1 MVFKT
6 NRLNKTFLILIF
18 LVTTTKVVT
27 AQTEPYAKQTLEDLI
42 EEIASSTDEEL
53 DYTTLYDD
61 LNFYLYNPL
70 NLNTASQEKLEKL
83 QILNDFQIKS
93 LQDYIARNGKMV
105 SIYELQLLHGFS
117 FDDIEMIL
125 PFITVSEEIT
135 ERTSS
140 FKNVLKY
147 GNHQIFMRGQDVF
160 EEQVGY
166 SSISDSA
173 LTVNPNSRYLGSSS
187 RIYSRYKFHY
197 RDKVYFGF
205 TAEKDP
211 GEEFFKGSNKNGF
224 DYYSA
229 HLQLN
234 NIGVFKT
241 ITLGDFEAKY
251 GQGLILWSDFGMGKS
266 PYVLNIRKRSQGLR
280 KYSSTNENVFMRGA
294 GTTIAIKN
302 IDISAFFSYKNID
315 ANIQDSINDEIA
327 TVTSFQNSGIHA
339 TPSQLEDKNAIN
351 EQIAGGNV
359 SYNHKKFKLGV
370 TGVYYKYGATLI
382 KDTTPENQ
390 FNYRGK
396 ENVNISLD
404 YQFSIR
410 DFYFFGEEAISQN
423 GGKAF
428 LNSMLVNLAPQI
440 SMSILHRHY
449 DKNYQANYSNAFG
462 ETSNVRNESGLYLGL
477 EVHPIKHWTIT
488 SYFDTYRFL
497 WLKTGIDAPSQGN
510 EWFVQADYNPTRSFS
525 IYLRIK
531 NEIKQ
536 KNQNAETGIDPLID
550 EKLLKTRLHLAY
562 QINKQ
567 LAIKNRIETTKY
579 QEGSLP
585 SEYGYMIYQDIF
597 CDLKK
602 IPLSLNTRFAV
613 FDTESYNTRVYAY
626 ESDILYAF
634 SIPAYYSKGTR
645 FYFNVK
651 YTIADFV
658 DVWIKYSQTYYA
670 DKEVISSGLNQINEN
685 TKSEIKAQLRIK
697 F

>member
-1 MVFKT
+1 MVFK
-6 NRLNKTFLILIF
+6 RFHLLNSVLMVLILWGINDKTF
-18 LVTTTKVVT
+18 
-27 AQTEPYAKQTLEDLI
+27 AQTEPFNKQTIEDLI
-42 EEIASSTDEEL
+42 EEIATSTDEEL
-53 DYTTLYDD
+53 DYTTLYDN
-61 LNFYLYNPL
+61 LTFYLYNPL
-70 NLNTASQEKLEKL
+70 NINTATQEELEKL
-83 QILNDFQIKS
+83 HLLNDFQIKS
-93 LQDYIARNGKMV
+93 LQDYISRNGEMV
-105 SIYELQLLHGFS
+105 SLYELQLVHGFS
-117 FDDIEMIL
+117 LDQIEMIL
-125 PFITVSEEIT
+125 PFVSVSEEIT
-135 ERTSS
+135 QRKTSIKNILKDGNNQI
-140 FKNVLKY
+140 FIRAQNVL
-147 GNHQIFMRGQDVF
+147 

-166 SSISDSA
+166 SSISDSSLA
-173 LTVNPNSRYLGSSS
+173 VSPNSRYLGSSY

-315 ANIQDSINDEIA
+315 ANIQDSVDNEIA
-327 TVTSFQNSGIHA
+327 TVTSFQNTGIHA
-339 TPSQLEDKNAIN
+339 TPSQMEDKDAIREN
-351 EQIAGGNV
+351 IVGGNIT
-359 SYNHKKFKLGV
+359 YNHKKFKLGV

-440 SMSILHRHY
+440 SMSVLHRHY

-597 CDLKK
+597 YDLKK
-602 IPLSLNTRFAV
+602 IPL
-613 FDTESYNTRVYAY
+613 
-626 ESDILYAF
+626 
-634 SIPAYYSKGTR
+634 
-645 FYFNVK
+645 
-651 YTIADFV
+651 
-658 DVWIKYSQTYYA
+658 
-670 DKEVISSGLNQINEN
+670 
-685 TKSEIKAQLRIK
+685 
-697 F
+697 

>member
-1 MVFKT
+1 MDFKSS
-6 NRLNKTFLILIF
+6 NFLNIVLFLILLLISSSSTF
-18 LVTTTKVVT
+18 
-27 AQTEPYAKQTLEDLI
+27 AQTESYTKQTLEDLI
-42 EEIASSTDEEL
+42 EEIAESTDEEL

-61 LNFYLYNPL
+61 LNYYLYNPL
-70 NLNTASQEKLEKL
+70 NLNTATREELEKL
-83 QILNDFQIKS
+83 KILNDFQIKS
-93 LQDYIARNGKMV
+93 LQDYIARNGEMV
-105 SIYELQLLHGFS
+105 SIYELQLVHGFS
-117 FDDIEMIL
+117 FDDIDMIL

-135 ERTSS
+135 ERKIS

-147 GNHQIFMRGQDVF
+147 GTNQIFIRGQDVL

-166 SSISDSA
+166 SAISDSA
-173 LTVNPNSRYLGSSS
+173 MAASPNSRYLGNSY
-187 RIYSRYKFHY
+187 RIYTRYKFHY

-241 ITLGDFEAKY
+241 ITLGDFETKY
-251 GQGLILWSDFGMGKS
+251 GQGLLLWSDFGMGKS
-266 PYVLNIRKRSQGLR
+266 PYVLNIRKRAQGLR

-302 IDISAFFSYKNID
+302 FDISAFFSYKNID
-315 ANIQDSINDEIA
+315 ANIQDSIDNEIT

-339 TPSQLEDKNAIN
+339 TPSQLEDKNVIS
-351 EQIAGGNV
+351 ESIAGGNI
-359 SYNHKKFKLGV
+359 SYNHKSFKLGV

-390 FNYRGK
+390 FNYRGN
-396 ENVNISLD
+396 ENANISLD

-410 DFYFFGEEAISQN
+410 NFYFFGEEAISQN

-428 LNSMLVNLAPQI
+428 LNSMLINLAPQI

-462 ETSNVRNESGLYLGL
+462 ESSNVRNESGLYLGL
-477 EVHPIKHWTIT
+477 EVHPIKHWKIT

-497 WLKTGIDAPSQGN
+497 WLRTGVDAPSQGN
-510 EWFVQADYNPTRSFS
+510 EWFLQTDYNPNRDFS
-525 IYLRIK
+525 IYLRVK
-531 NEIKQ
+531 NEVKQ
-536 KNQNAETGIDPLID
+536 KDENAETGIDQLIE
-550 EKLLKTRLHLAY
+550 EKLLKTRLHLTY

-579 QEGSLP
+579 QEGTNRT
-585 SEYGYMIYQDIF
+585 EYGYMVYQDIF
-597 CDLKK
+597 YDLKK

-645 FYFNVK
+645 FYFNMK
-651 YTIADFV
+651 YTIAGIV
-658 DVWIKYSQTYYA
+658 DLWIKYSQTYYA
-670 DKEVISSGLNQINEN
+670 DRDVISSGLNQINGN